1 MKTKRAAK
9 ISLIQL
15 FMQGCWSEHGPY
27 YHDYDYY
34 NYTVL
39 LLKYIPAS
47 I

>member
-27 YHDYDYY
+27 YHYYDYY
-34 NYTVL
+34 NYTIL